1 MALTLP
7 NGSTLAIA
15 STYGDAKAVSA
26 ITNAAE
32 AVATVEAS
40 HGLVVGDLVVITSG
54 WAELDGAVARIKA
67 VATNDVTLEGI
78 NTADTSRYPPGSG
91 IGSVKEITATTQITQ
106 VLDFTT
112 EGGDQQFYEYQFLE
126 ATTQRQ
132 IPTVRNPLSI
142 SMVLGDDQSLPWFAV
157 VKSASDSRQ
166 PRALLMTLAS
176 GAKIYYNAF
185 WSLNEVPTVTVNEAM
200 GLQCSL
206 ALVASPTRYAA

>member
-7 NGSTLAIA
+7 NGSTLSIA
-15 STYGDAKAVSA
+15 STYGDAKTVSA
-26 ITNAAE
+26 ITNEAE
-32 AVATVEAS
+32 AVATLEVS
-40 HGLVVGDLVVITSG
+40 HGVVVGDLIVITSG
-54 WAELDGAVARIKA
+54 WADLDGRVVRVKT
-67 VATNDVTLEGI
+67 VVTNDVTLEGV
-78 NTADTSRYPPGSG
+78 NTSDTSRFPPGSG
-91 IGSVKEITATTQITQ
+91 IGSVSEITASTQVTQ
-106 VLDFTT
+106 VLEFNT

-142 SMVLGDDQSLPWFAV
+142 SMVLGDDQTLPWFPVIKA
-157 VKSASDSRQ
+157 ASDARQ

-200 GLQCSL
+200 GLACSL
-206 ALVASPTRYAA
+206 ALVASPTRYAS